1 MGEPLL
7 RKSTTKKCET
17 TKFIAYE
24 LSHSAEQTDL
34 WSLGEQSVLG
44 LSCLSMRECG
54 GRSVRTSGTC
64 FVLVSDSFD

>member
-7 RKSTTKKCET
+7 RKSTTLKCET

-24 LSHSAEQTDL
+24 LSHLAEQNL
-34 WSLGEQSVLG
+34 WSLGEQSVFG
-44 LSCLSMRECG
+44 LSCLLTWECG